1 MGYAT
6 LGDQFFIIYYT
17 SNCSRMRCRYT
28 VTCVW
33 RASLITVRGVTDWF
47 AADMC
52 HRRNLTVEMRIARAE
67 CMVLTYL
74 DDD

>member
-1 MGYAT
+1 
-6 LGDQFFIIYYT
+6 
-17 SNCSRMRCRYT
+17 MRCRYT

-33 RASLITVRGVTDWF
+33 RATLITVRGVTDWF

-67 CMVLTYL
+67 YMVLTYL
-74 DDD
+74 DAD